1 MSSTF
6 TIKQK
11 LGRTAALGLAVVGAC
26 LSLLVLMTARA
37 SAANI
42 PAGSAAVQSAAVDST
57 DPFQW
62 DLSEPG
68 SMPQVNKPYFF
79 TNRRNDGILGYQS
92 RFLGIN
98 LGWVSRNGPGN
109 WRFSRANA
117 ADTQPL
123 HVGEAVALRNA
134 TGGYVYYGQRTWGIN
149 LNWSSTPRYE
159 WTVSKQGGLFAL
171 HNETIGD
178 FVVYGR
184 RPIGVNLCWKQDLT
198 FGVCVPT

>member
-11 LGRTAALGLAVVGAC
+11 LGRKTIVSVATVAAC
-26 LSLLVLMTARA
+26 LALLLAITARA
-37 SAANI
+37 SATDTSS
-42 PAGSAAVQSAAVDST
+42 GSGSTQAAAVDAG

-68 SMPQVNKPYFF
+68 MPSVNKPYFF
-79 TNRRNDGILGYQS
+79 VNRRNDGILGYQS
-92 RFLGIN
+92 RYLGIN

-109 WRFSRANA
+109 WTFSRANA
-117 ADTQPL
+117 SDMQPIRE
-123 HVGEAVALRNA
+123 GEAVALRNA

-149 LNWSSTPRYE
+149 LNWSTTPRYE

-171 HNETIGD
+171 HNEAIHD

-184 RPIGVNLCWKQDLT
+184 RAIGVNLCWAQDLT
-198 FGVCVPT
+198 FGVCLPY